1 MKPRRRVLPSPA
13 SRKLAVPGT
22 FTKGGEGRAR
32 AAAIGCNGGDE
43 ASTAAARNRQWRAV
57 AACRYVITQSV
68 PWGRLRGHPILGL
81 GGMGC
86 IPSCVRRRIV
96 EPTRGSGSFVRV
108 EVDWMLLWWEFGR
121 QKGTRWPI
129 IKPTCKPMEC
139 P

>member
-1 MKPRRRVLPSPA
+1 MRPYRIVFPSPA

-22 FTKGGEGRAR
+22 FTKGGEGRGSE
-32 AAAIGCNGGDE
+32 AAIGCNGGDE
-43 ASTAAARNRQWRAV
+43 ASTAAARDRQWRA

-86 IPSCVRRRIV
+86 IPSCVRRRII
-96 EPTRGSGSFVRV
+96 EPTRGSGSFVG
-108 EVDWMLLWWEFGR
+108 VDLMLLWWEFGR

-129 IKPTCKPMEC
+129 IKPTLSPCKPMEC